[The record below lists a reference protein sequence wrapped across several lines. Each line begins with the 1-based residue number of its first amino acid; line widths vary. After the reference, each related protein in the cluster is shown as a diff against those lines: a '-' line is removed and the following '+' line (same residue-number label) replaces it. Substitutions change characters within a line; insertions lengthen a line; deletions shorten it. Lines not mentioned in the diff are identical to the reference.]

1 MQDPS
6 SADDLNLKAWR
17 AMGDQTIADDDEPVL
32 SHAIKLIIAVAVF
45 ARRRHR
51 GGDRATFVKPP
62 GLTPRGTAART
73 AGVSSMPTNFLEHQ
87 RAPGNGV
94 VDHGAMPAGLLRAMP
109 MRHWMARHAHR
120 QLAGAR
126 LGALTFP

>member
-1 MQDPS
+1 M
-6 SADDLNLKAWR
+6 
-17 AMGDQTIADDDEPVL
+17 
-32 SHAIKLIIAVAVF
+32 
-45 ARRRHR
+45 
-51 GGDRATFVKPP
+51 KPP
-62 GLTPRGTAART
+62 GLTPRGTATRT

-109 MRHWMARHAHR
+109 MRHWMARHADR

-126 LGALTFP
+126 LGALTFGPFNSEVQRLGLLSYARIFFI